1 MESVIPKTSEAVLGE
16 GDRPHMDTSLNKS
29 MYDTDI
35 IDFFDV
41 YSVGETGD
49 AIPFEK
55 GISLVG
61 VNGGLVE
68 LKATFDDCAMVNV
81 IDKVVFEG
89 VKSQLSEPRPSRK
102 VMRMANGTLIPSNGS
117 WSGIVVVDGVRANG
131 TFEIFASGG
140 AWNVLFGKPL
150 LQAFDAIHEYTT
162 DTITLHSNNSEQAVV
177 IQNENPDGLL
187 LGELLRKP
195 EVAVAQVSDMGEH
208 SLVPPLRSRQVHG
221 DIACVPI
228 DHPLDTAGVSKFA
241 NPRMNLG
248 KPPCQTAYFYYT
260 IQEEQAMRS
269 RTANYKRK
277 IRVRRRKERKLKSRA
292 LHEEWDRLEMSGKLG
307 RSGFDK
313 KLRNTKAARER
324 RERSVLRVWNR
335 TPWDF
340 GEPIEP
346 KRQGDDSTSEI
357 DSEMARVIGDR
368 SGDRRARVEDSPDE
382 GLHAEGLR
390 KSKVAVASVSN
401 PGARANAAPL
411 KHRHVTKIPARYE
424 HTEKLTDA
432 DILLLQKAEDSL
444 DDSAPGTEQPEIP
457 VDADTSVF
465 TRATAAFKPERVA
478 EILRHIEIGSDLSPA
493 ERIAVEQTIRDFAD
507 VYALSISEVK
517 HIPGASHKLHIPE
530 GATFNTKIRQQQ
542 LSPPK
547 AAYFSKALDVMLE
560 AGICEPI
567 DAKDVKCVSPITL
580 AAKAHS
586 TGGLTMDELCQRL
599 NQECEQIG
607 IDQPFIGP
615 QPTSPAS
622 RDSAE
627 PNSAPQKFRVCTN
640 YKKLNEVTQVLPMPQ
655 GDIRTKQQAVSGHR
669 WISLFDFAAGFY
681 AVEIAEESR
690 PYTAFYVENRGYF
703 VYRRMPFGLTGAPS
717 YFNEVTAKALHG
729 LVGTMLQL
737 FVDDGAMA
745 GDIFADKLADL
756 RTFFTRCREEHLSL
770 SPQKSK
776 LFMSEVVFAG
786 ERVGTNGIRGDLT
799 KLTAVVNWQRPTT
812 IQNLEA
818 FLGLTGYFRPLI
830 KNYCLLEKPLKD
842 LANTLVVPA
851 GGGKQAYRNAARTHY
866 LQEQWTPAHD
876 KAFVTLKIALT
887 SAPVVK
893 GPKYDG
899 SSFIVTT
906 DGCKDGFAGILSQRF
921 SWEDKRGATHERI
934 HPIAF
939 ASKRTSDSES
949 RYQPYLLE
957 FAALKFSLDKFSN
970 VVGGYPIEIETDCKA
985 LRDTIINNKLNA
997 THARWLDGI
1006 MGHHI
1011 IDCRHRPGRENQAV
1025 DGISR
1030 QFTDSPHIQGDGHDW
1045 TVDPSWE
1052 ANMGLT
1058 YDIWT
1063 TQLDSE
1069 QTSLRERFANEPV
1082 FLDVIDA
1089 MNNVDHGK
1097 RVRDKRRARH
1107 RMLGYQ
1113 IEKGRLY
1120 RIGDGKST
1128 RARPRLECVTQQEAV
1143 ELARIEHEKGGHFG
1157 RDLIKISLLDRICSP
1172 RLDKSIMTAIVECG
1186 RCKGFGGSHLAALL
1200 EPITRRHPWE
1210 LMVGDYMSMPV
1221 GKGGFH
1227 TIGLFMDVYSQK
1239 IFGFKF
1245 TTYGSTATTIAS
1257 LNRIRRMYRMP
1268 EVFMADGGSHFAGA
1282 AVGEWCIE
1290 HNSRYQQ
1297 VAAYSP
1303 WVNGLL
1309 EGTNGK
1315 LLSRLKRLC
1324 APNLGEDEWAKI
1336 TRFEDLPAVWPDHF
1350 DAAIE
1355 HLNQRILPA
1364 YKFSPNELCLGTVVN
1379 TSETPIKVSSEELAE
1394 ASVAIQNEYVGQ
1406 QNLDAYSHIL
1416 DHANKRKA
1424 AFDKK
1429 VLASRDG
1436 VIEYKK
1442 GDLVQSVTP
1451 NWTSRSQQ
1459 RRSYFLDG
1467 ALRTV

>member
-1 MESVIPKTSEAVLGE
+1 
-16 GDRPHMDTSLNKS
+16 
-29 MYDTDI
+29 
-35 IDFFDV
+35 
-41 YSVGETGD
+41 
-49 AIPFEK
+49 
-55 GISLVG
+55 
-61 VNGGLVE
+61 
-68 LKATFDDCAMVNV
+68 
-81 IDKVVFEG
+81 
-89 VKSQLSEPRPSRK
+89 
-102 VMRMANGTLIPSNGS
+102 
-117 WSGIVVVDGVRANG
+117 
-131 TFEIFASGG
+131 
-140 AWNVLFGKPL
+140 
-150 LQAFDAIHEYTT
+150 
-162 DTITLHSNNSEQAVV
+162 
-177 IQNENPDGLL
+177 
-187 LGELLRKP
+187 
-195 EVAVAQVSDMGEH
+195 
-208 SLVPPLRSRQVHG
+208 
-221 DIACVPI
+221 
-228 DHPLDTAGVSKFA
+228 
-241 NPRMNLG
+241 
-248 KPPCQTAYFYYT
+248 
-260 IQEEQAMRS
+260 
-269 RTANYKRK
+269 
-277 IRVRRRKERKLKSRA
+277 
-292 LHEEWDRLEMSGKLG
+292 
-307 RSGFDK
+307 
-313 KLRNTKAARER
+313 
-324 RERSVLRVWNR
+324 
-335 TPWDF
+335 
-340 GEPIEP
+340 
-346 KRQGDDSTSEI
+346 
-357 DSEMARVIGDR
+357 
-368 SGDRRARVEDSPDE
+368 
-382 GLHAEGLR
+382 
-390 KSKVAVASVSN
+390 
-401 PGARANAAPL
+401 
-411 KHRHVTKIPARYE
+411 
-424 HTEKLTDA
+424 
-432 DILLLQKAEDSL
+432 
-444 DDSAPGTEQPEIP
+444 
-457 VDADTSVF
+457 
-465 TRATAAFKPERVA
+465 
-478 EILRHIEIGSDLSPA
+478 
-493 ERIAVEQTIRDFAD
+493 
-507 VYALSISEVK
+507 
-517 HIPGASHKLHIPE
+517 
-530 GATFNTKIRQQQ
+530 
-542 LSPPK
+542 
-547 AAYFSKALDVMLE
+547 MLE

-580 AAKAHS
+580 AVKAHS
-586 TGGLTMDELCQRL
+586 SSGLTMDELCQRL
-599 NQECEQIG
+599 NQECEQVG

-615 QPTSPAS
+615 QPTSPTS
-622 RDSAE
+622 HDSVDAN
-627 PNSAPQKFRVCTN
+627 PAPQKFRVCTN

-745 GDIFADKLADL
+745 GDIFADKLANL

-786 ERVGTNGIRGDLT
+786 ERVGTNGIRGDLA

-851 GGGKQAYRNAARTHY
+851 GGGKQAYRNAARTHR
-866 LQEQWTPAHD
+866 LQDQWTAAHD
-876 KAFVTLKIALT
+876 KAFVTLKVALT

-899 SSFIVTT
+899 SAFIVTT

-921 SWEDKRGATHERI
+921 SWEDKRGAVHTRI

-957 FAALKFSLDKFSN
+957 FAALKFSLDKFSD
-970 VVGGYPIEIETDCKA
+970 VVGGYPVEIETDCKA

-1011 IDCRHRPGRENQAV
+1011 IDCRHRPGHQNQAA

-1030 QFTDSPHIQGDGHDW
+1030 QFTDSPQMQGDGHDW
-1045 TVDPSWE
+1045 TVDPGWE
-1052 ANMGLT
+1052 ANMGLS

-1069 QTSLRERFANEPV
+1069 QTNLRERFANEPV

-1113 IEKGRLY
+1113 IEDGRLY

-1128 RARPRLECVTQQEAV
+1128 RARPRLECVTREEAV

-1172 RLDKSIMTAIVECG
+1172 RLDKSIVTAIVECG

-1257 LNRIRRMYRMP
+1257 LNRIRQMYRMP
-1268 EVFMADGGSHFAGA
+1268 EVFMADGGSHFAGT
-1282 AVGEWCIE
+1282 AVGEWCLG

-1336 TRFEDLPAVWPDHF
+1336 TKFEDLPAVWPDHF
-1350 DAAIE
+1350 DTAIE
-1355 HLNQRILPA
+1355 HLNHRILPA
-1364 YKFSPNELCLGTVVN
+1364 YKFSPDELCLGTVVN
-1379 TSETPIKVSSEELAE
+1379 TSETPITVSSEELAE
-1394 ASVAIQNEYVGQ
+1394 ASIAIQNEYVAQ

-1436 VIEYKK
+1436 VIKYKK
-1442 GDLVQSVTP
+1442 GDLVQIRDSKLDFTLTTEAKLLPRWGAPHRVVDCIRNSYRLQTIQGLP
-1451 NWTSRSQQ
+1451 VSGVVSA
-1459 RRSYFLDG
+1459 RRLRRFIPRPGTELEHEQIEIEMGRVGIPDEVMEGLDYEEEEG
-1467 ALRTV
+1467 DRDEGEVDDIVLGEGEIVGELA